1 MSKLTLICLFL
12 GIFQLQARSQSV
24 TLNLKN
30 VPLKQVLWAIENQTD
45 FVFMYSKDDLRQGGN
60 VSVNLNNESV
70 EKALQTC
77 LQGTGLTY
85 VIQDGVIVLR
95 PAPNMRV
102 PARIEV
108 TGQVRDRQGNILP
121 GVTIL
126 LKGTTVGSVTDTEGR
141 FRFEIPELKDI
152 VLVFS
157 FVGMKKKELAYR
169 GEKELHVVMEE
180 ETTEMEEVVITG
192 IFERRKES
200 FTGAATTYSSQ
211 ELKRVG
217 NQNVIQS
224 LKSLDP
230 AFAILEN
237 NEFGSDPN
245 HLPDLEIRGKSSIV
259 GLKEQYNVDPN
270 QPLFILDG
278 FETSLQTIMDLDMD
292 RVASITIL
300 KDAAST
306 AIYGSK
312 AANGVV
318 VVETVRPEKGKLR
331 VNYSGNFN
339 VQMPDLSSY
348 KLMNSEEKLR
358 FEVLAGRYKSSG
370 ATNYMELQQLYNAR
384 LANVRS
390 GVNTYWLGEPVRI
403 GLNHRHSLYAEGGD
417 DNMRYG
423 IGISYNG
430 ITGVMKESERN
441 VFSGNL
447 DLIYRKNRF
456 LFSNKLTINYNSTH
470 DPIVAYSEY
479 AEANP
484 YYKKRNDAGEVEK
497 WLEYNTY
504 AKVQNPL
511 WNASLNSRNLGRMFG
526 VTNNFSAEYNPL
538 TFLKLR
544 ARFGVTKSFTETD
557 QFTSPEDTQFDQKSS
572 LEKGS
577 LTYRNN
583 KGLNYEAE
591 FTASLGYLFR
601 EIHRINLVAGG
612 NLSSSETL
620 SNGYSAIGFPKG
632 DFDTPAFSKGYPE
645 NGKPSFGE
653 NTTRSVSAYVNGGYA
668 LQDRY
673 LLDLT
678 WRLSGSSVFGTN
690 KRYTNTWSVGLAW
703 NLHHENFIRDHVAWI
718 TLLKI
723 RGSVGNPGNQN
734 FSSYQT
740 ISTYTF
746 QTYRS
751 NYFEQGVLL
760 NSLGNPELEWQ
771 TTLDKNIGL
780 DLTLWN
786 NRFSVNV
793 DYFDKV
799 TDPLLVSINVPSSLG
814 MSTVM
819 TNIGK
824 QTSRGLNGTL
834 TFSPVYKPNE
844 RIVWSLRY
852 NFRTQKTSYSD
863 IANRL
868 DKFNESNRNVN
879 LTRYY
884 DGADPDALYAVRSHG
899 IDPATGKEVFIRKD
913 GTYTFDFDYNDEVK
927 VGTQRSKLEG
937 IIGTSF
943 SYKGFSV
950 NLDFRYR
957 WGGKAFNSAL
967 YNKVENISFAAL
979 SKNQD
984 KRALYDRWQNPG
996 DVAPFKGIS
1005 LTETTPMSSRF
1016 VEKDNS
1022 IALESFRVGYEFDSA
1037 KLKTIG
1043 LHALRLNAYMND
1055 IFRISS
1061 IKTERGISYPFARS
1075 VSFSL
1080 SAAF

>member
-557 QFTSPEDTQFDQKSS
+557 QFTSPEDIQFDQKSS

-653 NTTRSVSAYVNGGYA
+653 STTRSVSAYVNGGYA

>member
-653 NTTRSVSAYVNGGYA
+653 STTRSVSAYVNGGYA

>member
-653 NTTRSVSAYVNGGYA
+653 STTRSVSAYVNGGYV

-937 IIGTSF
+937 ILGTSF